1 MTFPRRTSPC
11 VVVQEMCA
19 PRGRGLLFHAFD
31 TSAILIGKV
40 SGRRGSGWRLG
51 YYGEHYIESSQKI
64 MAEGGPSPDLFAE
77 VEEPSIS
84 RKYVSIESLFERLVQ
99 ETKIEVRDSA
109 QKLFERGAIDREQ
122 KESVIKTLSRH
133 HLETD
138 YAASS
143 LFEHVLNN
151 VERDDRHFDRLL
163 LALRDLEF
171 FDIADDLLQ
180 ASKLHPLDPAPE
192 QAMEHNFKGSDMYSN
207 DPSDGDPPPKKKID
221 GEELSLYDSGIAPQ
235 SFYLSA
241 SSGVSAFD
249 DYSQLF
255 SSPHGQPNR
264 EVNELQQPESSM
276 NESPSPPQEIPPE
289 EEEGEE
295 PPSLSSDDID
305 NSPQHDTS
313 MMHELSSDV
322 ENSLQSHPQLQ
333 EPETDDDDDDYNQL
347 TPIQAHS
354 DESSSML
361 VVSQA
366 GNNVSTSV
374 TQEVGESSNEL
385 VDQLSHRLTEMR
397 LELQHKEREL
407 QARAQEM
414 QQNSDLLARCKEL
427 EEQVRRMEDE
437 VKAQKSRADKVA
449 NEKDI
454 EINSWKKQ
462 CEEKE
467 CEIRMFRVTIARQE
481 REKMELAKAHRAEI
495 VKLQKRQRESAHEI
509 EEYDKKVA
517 ALDAALK
524 EATQKKEVAEQQLK
538 EADSKIKE
546 AEAEQYKAVIK
557 LLENM
562 CAKEKELSQLKEAN
576 LKLTIE
582 IKELE
587 CRNKCLVVETKE
599 QEALLHQ
606 KDRELAEHRQ
616 AAAEEK
622 HNTCARELKSE
633 RRQSKQLQDE
643 NNELKR
649 QLSEYQEKISAQE
662 SLAKRSKTN

>member
-1 MTFPRRTSPC
+1 
-11 VVVQEMCA
+11 
-19 PRGRGLLFHAFD
+19 
-31 TSAILIGKV
+31 
-40 SGRRGSGWRLG
+40 
-51 YYGEHYIESSQKI
+51 
-64 MAEGGPSPDLFAE
+64 MAEGGSSPVPNFLPE
-77 VEEPSIS
+77 IEETS
-84 RKYVSIESLFERLVQ
+84 RKYVAIESLFERLVQ
-99 ETKIEVRDSA
+99 ETKTEVRDSA

-143 LFEHVLNN
+143 LFELVLRN
-151 VERDDRHFDRLL
+151 VEQDDRHFDRLL

-171 FDIADDLLQ
+171 FDIADDLLR

-192 QAMEHNFKGSDMYSN
+192 QALEHNFEGGGNSS
-207 DPSDGDPPPKKKID
+207 DPSINGDHSLKKIG
-221 GEELSLYDSGIAPQ
+221 GEEWSLYDSGIAPQ
-235 SFYLSA
+235 SFYVSA
-241 SSGVSAFD
+241 SSGGFD
-249 DYSQLF
+249 GYPQPL
-255 SSPHGQPNR
+255 SSPHSQPNL
-264 EVNELQQPESSM
+264 EVDDPQQLESPMNEL
-276 NESPSPPQEIPPE
+276 PSPPQGIPAE
-289 EEEGEE
+289 EEEEEDE
-295 PPSLSSDDID
+295 PPSLSSDEID
-305 NSPQHDTS
+305 SSPQHDDAPV
-313 MMHELSSDV
+313 MHEVVSDI
-322 ENSLQSHPQLQ
+322 ESSLQSHPQLQ
-333 EPETDDDDDDYNQL
+333 EPELDDDDYNQL

-354 DESSSML
+354 DESNSML
-361 VVSQA
+361 GVSQA
-366 GNNVSTSV
+366 GNHASASV

-407 QARAQEM
+407 QAKAQEM

-427 EEQVRRMEDE
+427 EGQVRRMEDE

-467 CEIRMFRVTIARQE
+467 CEIQMLRVTIARQE

-524 EATQKKEVAEQQLK
+524 EASQKKEVAEQQLK
-538 EADSKIKE
+538 EAGSKIKE

-599 QEALLHQ
+599 KEALLHQ
-606 KDRELAEHRQ
+606 KDKELAEHKQ
-616 AAAEEK
+616 AAAEER
-622 HNTCARELKSE
+622 HARELKSE
-633 RRQSKQLQDE
+633 RRQSRQLQDE

-662 SLAKRSKTN
+662 SLAKRSKTT

>member
-1 MTFPRRTSPC
+1 MLY
-11 VVVQEMCA
+11 
-19 PRGRGLLFHAFD
+19 G
-31 TSAILIGKV
+31 
-40 SGRRGSGWRLG
+40 
-51 YYGEHYIESSQKI
+51 GEHYIEHHKQN
-64 MAEGGPSPDLFAE
+64 MAEGGSSPPAFPE
-77 VEEPSIS
+77 VDEIS
-84 RKYVSIESLFERLVQ
+84 RKYVAIESLFERLVQ

-138 YAASS
+138 YAASA
-143 LFEHVLNN
+143 LFELVLKN
-151 VERDDRHFDRLL
+151 VEKDDRHFDRLL

-171 FDIADDLLQ
+171 FDIADALLR
-180 ASKLHPLDPAPE
+180 ASKLHPLDPAPN
-192 QAMEHNFKGSDMYSN
+192 QVLEHNFEGG
-207 DPSDGDPPPKKKID
+207 GDPGNGDSPLKKIG
-221 GEELSLYDSGIAPQ
+221 GEELSLYDSGIAQQ
-235 SFYLSA
+235 SFYLSEAA
-241 SSGVSAFD
+241 SSGVGAFD
-249 DYSQLF
+249 VYPRPL
-255 SSPHGQPNR
+255 SPSDSHPNLD
-264 EVNELQQPESSM
+264 VNHPQQPESPVM
-276 NESPSPPQEIPPE
+276 NEFHSSPQGILAAE
-289 EEEGEE
+289 EEEHG
-295 PPSLSSDDID
+295 PPSLSSDEID
-305 NSPQHDTS
+305 SSPQQDIP
-313 MMHELSSDV
+313 MMHEVISDV
-322 ENSLQSHPQLQ
+322 ESSLQSHPQLQ
-333 EPETDDDDDDYNQL
+333 EPELDDDDYNQL

-354 DESSSML
+354 DESHSML
-361 VVSQA
+361 VVSQHA
-366 GNNVSTSV
+366 ASTSV

-385 VDQLSHRLTEMR
+385 VDHLSHRLTEMR
-397 LELQHKEREL
+397 LELQSKEREL
-407 QARAQEM
+407 RAKAQEM
-414 QQNSDLLARCKEL
+414 QQNSDLLSRCKEL
-427 EEQVRRMEDE
+427 EGQVRRMEDE

-467 CEIRMFRVTIARQE
+467 CEIQMLRVTIARQE
-481 REKMELAKAHRAEI
+481 KEKMELAKTHRAEI
-495 VKLQKRQRESAHEI
+495 VKLQKRQRESACEI

-587 CRNKCLVVETKE
+587 CKNKCLDLVTKE
-599 QEALLHQ
+599 QEVRLHQ
-606 KDRELAEHRQ
+606 KDKELAEHKQ
-616 AAAEEK
+616 AAAEER
-622 HNTCARELKSE
+622 HTRELTSQRRHSE
-633 RRQSKQLQDE
+633 QLQDE

-649 QLSEYQEKISAQE
+649 QLSEYQERVSAQE
-662 SLAKRSKTN
+662 SLAKRSKSN

>member
-1 MTFPRRTSPC
+1 MWYM
-11 VVVQEMCA
+11 VIV
-19 PRGRGLLFHAFD
+19 
-31 TSAILIGKV
+31 
-40 SGRRGSGWRLG
+40 RRGC
-51 YYGEHYIESSQKI
+51 GEHYIEPQRFN
-64 MAEGGPSPDLFAE
+64 MAEGGSSPPAPNFFPE
-77 VEEPSIS
+77 GEEAS
-84 RKYVSIESLFERLVQ
+84 RKYVAIESLFERLVH
-99 ETKIEVRDSA
+99 ETKTEVRDST
-109 QKLFERGAIDREQ
+109 QKLFERRAINREQ

-138 YAASS
+138 YAASA
-143 LFEHVLNN
+143 LFELVLKN
-151 VERDDRHFDRLL
+151 VEQDDRHFDRLL

-171 FDIADDLLQ
+171 FDIADDLLR

-192 QAMEHNFKGSDMYSN
+192 QALERNFEGDDYGN
-207 DPSDGDPPPKKKID
+207 DPSNGDPTLKKKIG
-221 GEELSLYDSGIAPQ
+221 GEELSLYDSGIAPPET
-235 SFYLSA
+235 FYLSA
-241 SSGVSAFD
+241 SASVGAFD
-249 DYSQLF
+249 DYPQPLHHHSQEVDNPPQ
-255 SSPHGQPNR
+255 SESP
-264 EVNELQQPESSM
+264 VNEF
-276 NESPSPPQEIPPE
+276 PSPPQGIPA

-295 PPSLSSDDID
+295 DESASLSSDEID
-305 NSPQHDTS
+305 SSPQHDAP
-313 MMHELSSDV
+313 MMHEVVSDI
-322 ENSLQSHPQLQ
+322 ENSLQSYPQLQ
-333 EPETDDDDDDYNQL
+333 EPELDDDDYNQL
-347 TPIQAHS
+347 TPIQAHGDKS
-354 DESSSML
+354 VSML
-361 VVSQA
+361 VMSQA
-366 GNNVSTSV
+366 GSHASTSV
-374 TQEVGESSNEL
+374 TQEVGESSNQL

-397 LELQHKEREL
+397 LELQHKERAL
-407 QARAQEM
+407 QAKAQEM

-427 EEQVRRMEDE
+427 EEHVRQMEDE

-467 CEIRMFRVTIARQE
+467 SEIQMLRVTIARQE
-481 REKMELAKAHRAEI
+481 REKMELAKAHRTEI
-495 VKLQKRQRESAHEI
+495 VKLQKRQRESAREI

-524 EATQKKEVAEQQLK
+524 EAAQKKEAAEQQLK

-587 CRNKCLVVETKE
+587 CKNKCLVVETKE
-599 QEALLHQ
+599 KEALLHQ
-606 KDRELAEHRQ
+606 KDKELAEHKQ
-616 AAAEEK
+616 AAAEER
-622 HNTCARELKSE
+622 HNTCALELRSE

-649 QLSEYQEKISAQE
+649 QLSEYQEKVSAQE
-662 SLAKRSKTN
+662 SLAKRSKTT

>member
-1 MTFPRRTSPC
+1 
-11 VVVQEMCA
+11 
-19 PRGRGLLFHAFD
+19 
-31 TSAILIGKV
+31 
-40 SGRRGSGWRLG
+40 
-51 YYGEHYIESSQKI
+51 
-64 MAEGGPSPDLFAE
+64 MAEGGSSPATNFFPE
-77 VEEPSIS
+77 VEETS
-84 RKYVSIESLFERLVQ
+84 RKYVAIESLFERLVQ
-99 ETKIEVRDSA
+99 ETKTEVRDSA
-109 QKLFERGAIDREQ
+109 QKLFEKGAIDREQ

-143 LFEHVLNN
+143 LFELVLKN
-151 VERDDRHFDRLL
+151 VEQDDRHFDRLL

-171 FDIADDLLQ
+171 FDIADDLLR
-180 ASKLHPLDPAPE
+180 ASKLHPLDPTPE
-192 QAMEHNFKGSDMYSN
+192 QALEHNFKGGGDSN
-207 DPSDGDPPPKKKID
+207 NPSNGDPPQKKKIG

-235 SFYLSA
+235 SFYVSA
-241 SSGVSAFD
+241 SSGVGAFD
-249 DYSQLF
+249 DYPQPL
-255 SSPHGQPNR
+255 SSPYSQSNL
-264 EVNELQQPESSM
+264 EVDDPQQPESPM
-276 NESPSPPQEIPPE
+276 NELPSPLHGIPA
-289 EEEGEE
+289 EEEGEDE
-295 PPSLSSDDID
+295 PPSLSSDEID
-305 NSPQHDTS
+305 SSPQHDTP
-313 MMHELSSDV
+313 MMHEVVSDI
-322 ENSLQSHPQLQ
+322 ESSLQSHPQLQ
-333 EPETDDDDDDYNQL
+333 EPELNDDDYNQL
-347 TPIQAHS
+347 TPIQAYGE
-354 DESSSML
+354 ESNSML

-366 GNNVSTSV
+366 GNHASISV

-385 VDQLSHRLTEMR
+385 VDQLSSRLTEMR

-407 QARAQEM
+407 QAKTQEM

-427 EEQVRRMEDE
+427 EGQVRRMEDE

-467 CEIRMFRVTIARQE
+467 CEIQMLRVTIARQE

-524 EATQKKEVAEQQLK
+524 EASQKKEVAEQQLK
-538 EADSKIKE
+538 EAGSKIKE

-587 CRNKCLVVETKE
+587 CKNKCLDLVTKE
-599 QEALLHQ
+599 QEARLHQ
-606 KDRELAEHRQ
+606 KDKELAEHRQ
-616 AAAEEK
+616 AAAEER
-622 HNTCARELKSE
+622 HARELTSE
-633 RRQSKQLQDE
+633 RRQSRQLQDE

-649 QLSEYQEKISAQE
+649 QLSEYQEKISSQE
-662 SLAKRSKTN
+662 SLAKRSKTT